1 MNLIP
6 YVFLIAAQA
15 AGLVF
20 IVRMYIEIRRLTK
33 VERNLQDLEVENLN
47 AHATH

>member
-1 MNLIP
+1 MNPLLNFIP

-15 AGLVF
+15 CGLVF

-33 VERNLQDLEVENLN
+33 VERNLPLPRQCEN
-47 AHATH
+47 